1 MLTSLEVKTSY
12 SILGSLNKIEAL
24 VSRAKELGYSSLLL
38 ILIICLVH
46 MSFI

>member
-24 VSRAKELGYSSLLL
+24 VVELKNLAIPL
-38 ILIICLVH
+38 
-46 MSFI
+46 